1 MAKPALGRG
10 LGELLNGDGAR
21 ATHAATETRTTSAP
35 RLSAGLSTLV
45 RTSDKPAATPSWS
58 SSLTM
63 LRVSLLAADVVLTG
77 GAVLHF
83 LNRPGMDWTATALA
97 LLAVS
102 FGAWLGWL
110 GLTWGRDVR

>member
-1 MAKPALGRG
+1 M
-10 LGELLNGDGAR
+10 LNGNGAQG
-21 ATHAATETRTTSAP
+21 THAATETRTTSAP

-45 RTSDKPAATPSWS
+45 RTSDKPAATSANPT
-58 SSLTM
+58 SLAI
-63 LRVSLLAADVVLTG
+63 LRFSLLAADVVLTG

-83 LNRPGMDWTATALA
+83 LNRPGTDWTATVLA

-110 GLTWGRDVR
+110 GLTLERDAR